1 MKLKS
6 WWYDTKST
14 KWQIIFGT
22 LLIGSVFVG
31 TFSFLETYQ
40 FEEWKYSGFAKS
52 MIGILMGTVA
62 LGVITGVIIIFQSI
76 VSMDRE
82 KNQKIFDERLALY
95 KQFIKKTTDI
105 ISDDKLVD
113 EERHELK
120 ILEKEV
126 LMIASPNT
134 YDKWS
139 SLYKDILKLKS
150 TEDEKIDNEDQIRL
164 SISDKSIDFVN
175 SCRMDLEIGVVDTK
189 TIESSKKES
198 RIEISRKWTVSDF
211 KNYDVWLSQRLN
223 TDKNIKPEMIEI
235 HRSIHDFVMDN
246 FPNIDVKYVLDGAS
260 LKHPNGKKV
269 GNINVFSGKG
279 VVLNLLRSEKD
290 GFRLPNINHKCVNA
304 RNDMK
309 NCSYYFITNISVLDS
324 EIKEQLQNSYDI
336 RDKNKNILTNKNPQ
350 IKEILG
356 LE

>member
-1 MKLKS
+1 MENKWNIIHDLSVVYQYFVDLGNENESNFMHSLMRMEEEIEK
-6 WWYDTKST
+6 WEFEINNELYGIKHKNPENYDELYDLMMSKFVPSPLDQMNSSMENLVNYFNAEVLDGRVINLLFNSINKCIGDDICEGQIHQMEYYTKMWMSA
-14 KWQIIFGT
+14 
-22 LLIGSVFVG
+22 SP
-31 TFSFLETYQ
+31 
-40 FEEWKYSGFAKS
+40 
-52 MIGILMGTVA
+52 
-62 LGVITGVIIIFQSI
+62 
-76 VSMDRE
+76 D
-82 KNQKIFDERLALY
+82 
-95 KQFIKKTTDI
+95 
-105 ISDDKLVD
+105 
-113 EERHELK
+113 LK
-120 ILEKEV
+120 ILNSIMQFKLTANNPE
-126 LMIASPNT
+126 
-134 YDKWS
+134 
-139 SLYKDILKLKS
+139 SL
-150 TEDEKIDNEDQIRL
+150 
-164 SISDKSIDFVN
+164 ISDMVDN
-175 SCRMDLEIGVVDTK
+175 LDTK

-304 RNDMK
+304 RNDIK
-309 NCSYYFITNISVLDS
+309 NCSYYFITDISVLDS

-336 RDKNKNILTNKNPQ
+336 RDKNKNTLTNKHPQ

-356 LE
+356 I